1 MSLDDLKSLTEIIK
15 NVVTSLSLIVGALW
29 AYFRFF
35 KDRTYRPHLE
45 INLKGRWMTIAG
57 TELLAAQISVKNVG
71 AGRVSLIQTGSG
83 LEVSL
88 PSHFES
94 PVHKV
99 TYNRLTVFGVLEDHQ
114 WIEAGEMVTDEIFAN
129 VGPAGHG
136 VLLTSRLTW
145 TFNLTRRKIV
155 ILTRKFVP
163 PLDRSHEREAIP

>member
-15 NVVTSLSLIVGALW
+15 NVVTSLGLIVGAFW

-45 INLKGRWMTIAG
+45 ILLKGRWTTIAG

-71 AGRVSLIQTGSG
+71 AGRVSLIRVGSG

-88 PSHFES
+88 PVHFES

-99 TYNRLTVFGVLEDHQ
+99 SYKRVTVFGVLEDHQ

-145 TFNLTRRKIV
+145 TYNLTRREIV
-155 ILTRKFVP
+155 TLTRKFVP
-163 PLDRSHEREAIP
+163 RSTDRRGGAIR